1 MTKTIATIVGARPQ
15 FIKLSPVSKAVR
27 QAGLVEKLIH
37 TGQHYDDSMSA
48 TFFRDLDIPAPDFNL
63 QIGSGT
69 HGQQTGNMLIAIE
82 EILMRIMPDLVIVYG
97 DTNST
102 IAGALAAVKLNIEV
116 AHIEAGLRS
125 FNRSMPEEHN
135 RILTDHCSNY
145 LFCPTDNA
153 VQQLEQEGI
162 QQNVFMVGD
171 TMYDAVVQYT
181 EKAQKQSTILEKLR
195 LIPCEYFLVTIHRPV
210 NADDPNNLKSLLH
223 ALNELGMPVV
233 FPVHPRTQKKIAE
246 LDEGILGDHIV
257 FIDPMGYL
265 DMLVLQRN
273 ARKILTD
280 SGGIQKEAY
289 FLGVPCITLRTETE
303 WVETV
308 ESGWNRLVGA
318 NPALIIDSALNW
330 NPAGSTPPT
339 VFGEGFAADKIV
351 TILMDKLTRS

>member
-1 MTKTIATIVGARPQ
+1 
-15 FIKLSPVSKAVR
+15 
-27 QAGLVEKLIH
+27 
-37 TGQHYDDSMSA
+37 MSA
-48 TFFRDLDIPAPDFNL
+48 SFFRDLDIPHPDFNL

-82 EILMRIMPDLVIVYG
+82 EILMQITPDLVIVYG

-102 IAGALAAVKLNIEV
+102 IAGALAAVKLNIKV

-135 RILTDHCSNY
+135 RILTDHCSSY

-153 VQQLEQEGI
+153 VQQLKREGI

-181 EKAQKQSTILEKLR
+181 GKAQKRSTILDKLQ
-195 LIPCEYFLVTIHRPV
+195 LIPYEYFLVTIHRPV
-210 NADDPNNLKSLLH
+210 NTDDPNNLKSLLH

-246 LDEGILGDHIV
+246 LNINLSGENII
-257 FIDPMGYL
+257 FTDPFGYL
-265 DMLVLQRN
+265 DMLVVQRN

-289 FLGVPCITLRTETE
+289 FLGVPCITLRAETE
-303 WVETV
+303 WIETV
-308 ESGWNRLVGA
+308 ESGWNRLTGA
-318 NPALIIDSALNW
+318 NPELIIEAALNW
-330 NPAGSTPPT
+330 SPAASNPPE
-339 VFGEGFAADKIV
+339 VFGDGFAADKIA
-351 TILMDKLTRS
+351 TILLDKLTHI